1 MAKGKNEKAP
11 VHPLVA
17 THFRF
22 AWWSLLCFLTLGIA
36 LESLHGLKVG
46 WYLDLA
52 HETRRLMWTLA
63 HAHGTLLALVHAAF
77 AATLY
82 AVPGAAASASPLVSR
97 LLMASS
103 ILLPGGF
110 FLAGAF
116 IYGGD
121 PGLGILLVP
130 VGALALLVGV
140 LLVALSL
147 SAENTRS

>member
-1 MAKGKNEKAP
+1 MAKSKNEKAP

-22 AWWSLLCFLTLGIA
+22 CWWSLLCFLTLGIV
-36 LESLHGLKVG
+36 LEGLHGFKVG
-46 WYLDLA
+46 WYVDLA

-77 AATLY
+77 AGTLY
-82 AVPGAAASASPLVSR
+82 AVPAVVTKDTPLVSR
-97 LLMASS
+97 LLMAASV
-103 ILLPGGF
+103 LLPGGF

-140 LLVALSL
+140 LLVARSL
-147 SAENTRS
+147 SSNAEA

>member
-1 MAKGKNEKAP
+1 MAKHKNERSET
-11 VHPLVA
+11 HPLVT

-36 LESLHGLKVG
+36 LEGLHGFKVG
-46 WYLDLA
+46 WYVDGA

-63 HAHGTLLALVHAAF
+63 HAHGTLLGLVHAAF
-77 AATLY
+77 AATLFAIPT
-82 AVPGAAASASPLVSR
+82 AVAASSLLVSR

-103 ILLPGGF
+103 LLLPGGF

-116 IYGGD
+116 IYAGD

-140 LLVALSL
+140 LLVAVRLP
-147 SAENTRS
+147 